1 MIQVMVVDDHV
12 ILVEGLTHLI
22 NESGFAT
29 VCGVAYTGN
38 ACREQLKQ
46 MMAAAALPDVLLLDI
61 NLPDASGLDLCKAIK
76 GVYPSIKVVALTSY
90 NEYVLVRQMLENG
103 ASGYVVKNALP
114 DEILMCIRL
123 VNEGELFLC
132 EQVDVFMKRQADT
145 AIWLTTREKQLLR
158 LIVDGFTNQEIAAK
172 MFLGVETINS
182 YRKNL
187 LCKLG
192 ARNTAVMVKMAI
204 EGKLI

>member
-1 MIQVMVVDDHV
+1 MIQVMVVDDHA
-12 ILVEGLTHLI
+12 ILVEGLSRLV

-29 VCGVAYTGN
+29 VMGTAYTGKN
-38 ACREQLKQ
+38 CLEQLRLQ
-46 MMAAAALPDVLLLDI
+46 QPDVLLLDI
-61 NLPDASGLDLCKAIK
+61 NLPDVSGLDLCKTIK
-76 GVYPSIKVVALTSY
+76 DQFPTVKVVALTSY
-90 NEYVLVRQMLENG
+90 SEYAMVRQMLENG
-103 ASGYVVKNALP
+103 ANGYVIKNAMP
-114 DEILMCIRL
+114 DEILMSIQ
-123 VNEGELFLC
+123 VVHAGELFLC

-145 AIWLTTREKQLLR
+145 AIWLTNREKQLLS
-158 LIVDGFTNQEIAAK
+158 LIVEGYTNPEIASK